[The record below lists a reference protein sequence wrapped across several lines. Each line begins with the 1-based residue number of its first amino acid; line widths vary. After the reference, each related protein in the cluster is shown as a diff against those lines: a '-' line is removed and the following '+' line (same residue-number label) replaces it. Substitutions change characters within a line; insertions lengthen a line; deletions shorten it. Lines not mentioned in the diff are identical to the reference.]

1 MVGVLVGVLEDELVL
16 VVCSVVEDVVVK
28 GSD

>member
-1 MVGVLVGVLEDELVL
+1 MVGVLEDELVL

>member
-1 MVGVLVGVLEDELVL
+1 MAAMAGVLEDELVL

>member
-1 MVGVLVGVLEDELVL
+1 MAGVLEDELVL